1 MRLIFRAAGTVAAA
15 LALIAGGSTVA
26 QADTVAPV
34 RRISCPSVAAVKKF
48 VPTAAKLSS
57 TITDCDYSDKDGGFA
72 ANFKSHLDGST
83 PAGWKEKWFAELKA
97 AYVPVDL
104 IYIKPVPALGE
115 GAFIWADASPLQVV
129 WQVGPG
135 HVGQVGGPFGTSE
148 ADMIGLARLFRP
160 MMEVYAVPGTR
171 TVNGRDW
178 RTTCEN
184 YSATARCRTDI
195 WATQITRNA
204 AGVYKRT
211 DGWVFNSLT
220 YRWSDRALW
229 KGNPLAGGGKVG
241 GSASWTSSEG
251 RKWRTECDTAV
262 TGRGACRSYIWATVH
277 SQTRSGFVTKN
288 TWVFNNQVLFEK

>member
-135 HVGQVGGPFGTSE
+135 YVGQVGGPFGTSE

-160 MMEVYAVPGTR
+160 MMEVYAVPGTH

-195 WATQITRNA
+195 WATQIKLVNGKYTQVN
-204 AGVYKRT
+204 
-211 DGWVFNSLT
+211 DFVFNNLT
-220 YRWSDRALW
+220 YLPSKRSLW
-229 KGNPLAGGGKVG
+229 TGNPLATPGDHTVN
-241 GSASWTSSEG
+241 G
-251 RKWRTECDTAV
+251 RKWRTECDTPT
-262 TGRGACRSYIWATVH
+262 TGRNGCRSYIMATVIEA
-277 SQTRSGFVTKN
+277 TPSGYRQVDKYIL
-288 TWVFNNQVLFEK
+288 NNIVMFS